1 MYDVLELIV
10 NYNSSYLWRTPGLVF
25 ESNEDRISKPTNLYS
40 TYNLFIIIYII
51 CLIELV
57 VFVCLD
63 PFKTNF
69 LT

>member
-51 CLIELV
+51 CLL
-57 VFVCLD
+57 
-63 PFKTNF
+63 
-69 LT
+69 